1 MAAETGEEAKV
12 TLNGHVSLISFFCL
26 PRSGKRK
33 AGAERMQRIKLYNV
47 NLIKVKGNGNITCPE
62 CGIGISPDDTSEEVY
77 TILEPVMKGNQ
88 LQKIII
94 RCNRCKSTINLT
106 GFNTLNKEPNAQN

>member
-1 MAAETGEEAKV
+1 M
-12 TLNGHVSLISFFCL
+12 
-26 PRSGKRK
+26 
-33 AGAERMQRIKLYNV
+33 MQRIKLYTV
-47 NLIKVKGNGNITCPE
+47 DLIKVKGNGNITCPE
-62 CGIGISPDDTSEEVY
+62 CGIGISPDDTSEEAY

-88 LQKIII
+88 LQKIVI